1 MAMRLQQEDELGS
14 LSEINVT
21 PLVDVML
28 VLLIIFMITMPMLT
42 QGLEIELPGAEGRAF
57 ETATDEPPTISIAD
71 DGTVYL
77 NDEYV
82 GVDELD
88 TTLLSMLR
96 AEGYESALVR
106 ADKDVPYGHVIRV
119 IDIMNR
125 AGILDVGMVT
135 REWEEDDAGRRR

>member
-1 MAMRLQQEDELGS
+1 MRLQQEDELGS
-14 LSEINVT
+14 LSEINIT

-28 VLLIIFMITMPMLT
+28 VLLIIFMVTAPMLT
-42 QGLEIELPGAEGRAF
+42 QGLEIELPGAEGRNF
-57 ETATDEPPTISIAD
+57 ETASEEPPTISIAE

-77 NDEYV
+77 NEEYV
-82 GVDELD
+82 GVDDLE
-88 TTLLSMLR
+88 TTLLTMLR
-96 AEGYESALVR
+96 AGNYESALVR

-135 REWEEDDAGRRR
+135 REWEGDDAGRRR